1 MSDLN
6 IPDAAYD
13 AWIGEVAL
21 SGYPLADGDF
31 LAAARVA
38 LVAVVP
44 LVVAAELRRIAD
56 TFRVPDGVEGG
67 VADNVASMYAHCAQV
82 LRARADE
89 LDQAPGSNDE

>member
-1 MSDLN
+1 MNDLN

-31 LAAARVA
+31 LNAASAG
-38 LVAVVP
+38 LVAAVP

-56 TFRVPDGVEGG
+56 TFEATAREWREEDGRSVRSSALGHA
-67 VADNVASMYAHCAQV
+67 VRV

-89 LDQAPGSNDE
+89 LDPAGGLR